1 MAQADESPT
10 ACVPTGLAYL
20 LSEQCERLKKEYRVY
35 FSTPEQFVSM
45 QSANVAVAFSLA
57 QQTFQ
62 YFEELAKLNLQVAK
76 ATFAESEQA
85 WQMAVSGKTPVELFI
100 HQASNAKPVAE
111 KVLSYN
117 SHVLEITNAAQA
129 EFLKIFEDRFA
140 QSNTKMQTVF
150 DDFARN
156 APAGSELAVTAFKS
170 AVSSAGAAYDAMR
183 KATAQAIAMAQ
194 ATQLTVPA
202 SARAK

>member
-1 MAQADESPT
+1 M
-10 ACVPTGLAYL
+10 
-20 LSEQCERLKKEYRVY
+20 Y
-35 FSTPEQFVSM
+35 FSTPEQFVSL

-57 QQTFQ
+57 QQTFR
-62 YFEELAKLNLQVAK
+62 YFEELAKLNLQAAR
-76 ATFAESEQA
+76 ATLAESEQT

-100 HQASNAKPVAE
+100 HQASSAKPAAQ

-117 SHVLEITNAAQA
+117 SHVLEMTHAAQA
-129 EFLKIFEDRFA
+129 EFLKIVEERFA
-140 QSNTKMQTVF
+140 QSNTNMQMVF

-183 KATAQAIAMAQ
+183 KATAQAIALAQ
-194 ATQLTVPA
+194 ASQLPA
-202 SARAK
+202 PAAARAK

>member
-1 MAQADESPT
+1 M
-10 ACVPTGLAYL
+10 
-20 LSEQCERLKKEYRVY
+20 Y
-35 FSTPEQFVSM
+35 FSTPDQFISL

-62 YFEELAKLNLQVAK
+62 YFEELAKLNLQAAR
-76 ATFAESEQA
+76 ATLAESEQA
-85 WQMAVSGKTPVELFI
+85 WQMAMSGKTPVELFVY
-100 HQASNAKPVAE
+100 QASNAKPVAE
-111 KVLSYN
+111 KVLSYS
-117 SHVLEITNAAQA
+117 SHMFEIANDTQA
-129 EFLKIFEDRFA
+129 EFLKIVEDRFA
-140 QSNTKMQTVF
+140 QSNTKMQTAF

-194 ATQLTVPA
+194 ASQLAVPA
-202 SARAK
+202 QARAK